1 MVWPFVMSFS
11 FRFAVINMCRWD
23 ALLFG
28 EHRRIN
34 PEESDL
40 KKMLNTFHK
49 RPPEKAYGDR
59 KKLHEKIL
67 SYVPHMQFK
76 FEPDCV
82 NPATFLFNPGDS
94 HSNGS
99 SSRRI
104 SWNRQ
109 KPNELGV
116 TERLIYISTSRIDA
130 LLNKNLNVCF
140 LLVGTQ
146 LLIMYRLLSDCYCN
160 TWSQ

>member
-82 NPATFLFNPGDS
+82 NLGIAIQTVVLVAEFPGIDKS
-94 HSNGS
+94 PMNLEL
-99 SSRRI
+99 
-104 SWNRQ
+104 
-109 KPNELGV
+109 PNV
-116 TERLIYISTSRIDA
+116 
-130 LLNKNLNVCF
+130 
-140 LLVGTQ
+140 
-146 LLIMYRLLSDCYCN
+146 
-160 TWSQ
+160 